1 MRTVSLVRPEYGLSS
16 AGSTVRA
23 LLLAVRLTVLLA
35 LLLLAA
41 APNPA
46 I

>member
-1 MRTVSLVRPEYGLSS
+1 MRIVSLVRPEYGGSS

-23 LLLAVRLTVLLA
+23 LLAVRLTVLLA
-35 LLLLAA
+35 VLLLAA
-41 APNPA
+41 SPTPA